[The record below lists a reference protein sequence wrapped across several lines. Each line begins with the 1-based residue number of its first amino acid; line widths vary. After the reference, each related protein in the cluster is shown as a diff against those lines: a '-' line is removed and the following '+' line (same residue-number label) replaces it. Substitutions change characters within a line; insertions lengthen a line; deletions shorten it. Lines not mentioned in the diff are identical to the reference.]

1 MVDDCHNIGCKPPE
15 QIRAVYLVD
24 SDASDIDIVN
34 ANLDEGEIVSLDQS
48 EADPFEYKMPAYI
61 KTVTSSNNDSNE
73 DSSYKFVIHTEQKD
87 GIDAFYITTGV
98 EVSTS
103 GVSY

>member
-1 MVDDCHNIGCKPPE
+1 M
-15 QIRAVYLVD
+15 
-24 SDASDIDIVN
+24 N
-34 ANLDEGEIVSLDQS
+34 ANLDEGEIVSLEQS
-48 EADPFEYKMPAYI
+48 ETDPFEYEMPSNI
-61 KTVTSSNNDSNE
+61 KTVASSYNDSNE

-103 GVSY
+103 GESY